1 MPTLERVDVINQ
13 ALVRIGE
20 DAVQFAD
27 DSDEEASPLVWTYE
41 TRVENALGVY
51 PWRCTLRTLQLTQG
65 TLPAL
70 TPWTYAHLLPSGRIG
85 NPRIVWKSATDLCD
99 RNILK
104 LFELGLDA
112 DERPCILSDESVIV
126 ARDQKRPA
134 PDLWDPPLR
143 ELIVL
148 DLMSAYA
155 YQVTQDLAKADDL
168 SDRAWGS
175 TDGRITGQF
184 FKAKQAESVA
194 SPSRVARLENGD
206 LVNARFSG

>member
-1 MPTLERVDVINQ
+1 MPSTLRVDVINQ

-41 TRVENALGVY
+41 TRVKNALGVY

-70 TPWTYAHLLPSGRIG
+70 TSWTYAHLLASGRIG
-85 NPRIVWKSATDLCD
+85 TPRRLWRSITDLND
-99 RNILK
+99 WNLLK

-112 DERPCILSDESVIV
+112 SSRPCVLSNESIV
-126 ARDQKRPA
+126 VAQDQSRPEI
-134 PDLWDPPLR
+134 DLWEPPLL

-148 DLMSAYA
+148 DLMAAYA
-155 YQVTQDLAKADDL
+155 WQVTQDAAKSGQLTEA
-168 SDRAWGS
+168 AWGS

-184 FKAKQAESVA
+184 FKAKQAESAA
-194 SPSRVARLENGD
+194 SPSRVARLEDGD
-206 LVNARFSG
+206 LVAARR